1 MSDDEVPEMPE
12 KSNRKIALF
21 ITLLALLFALAELG
35 AKSSQTDAIA
45 FNVNAADAWSFY
57 QAKSIR
63 QTTLRTAAEGLESGL
78 DPAATGALVE
88 RQKKQIADWR
98 TTADR
103 YESDPVKGEGKK
115 ELTERALAFEHHRDD
130 AMEHYHVYEM
140 AGVIL
145 QISVV
150 LASTSV
156 VTGMLVFVWLAAL
169 GGVVG
174 VGLTGIA
181 AFSPPLIH
189 VVLSLLGG
197 H

>member
-12 KSNRKIALF
+12 KSNKRIALF
-21 ITLLALLFALAELG
+21 ITFLALLFALAELG

-45 FNVNAADAWSFY
+45 YNVNAADTWAFF

-63 QTTLRTAAEGLESGL
+63 QTTLRTAAESMEASL
-78 DPAATGALVE
+78 DSNASPEIVA
-88 RQKKQIADWR
+88 RQKKMIADWR
-98 TTADR
+98 ATADR
-103 YESDPVKGEGKK
+103 YESDPAKGEGKK
-115 ELTERALAFEHHRDD
+115 ELTEKALAFEHHRDD

-140 AGVIL
+140 AGVVL

-156 VTGMLVFVWLAAL
+156 VTGMSLFVILSAIGGGL
-169 GGVVG
+169 GIV
-174 VGLTGIA
+174 LSLIA
-181 AFSPPLIH
+181 AFAPGLFH
-189 VVLSLLGG
+189 VVLAMFGG